1 MKNYYGLLL
10 AVLLVIHPIFARAEI
25 KGYEIVSR
33 NDKENI
39 TLYAKKMNGLFRD
52 FKVNFKGAIFS
63 RPFWI
68 GVTNPSYATQ
78 IIYIDI
84 NKDQKKELVII
95 LTKGYGTGV
104 LWEDVY
110 VFETMNN
117 HLSINEIIVD
127 NPLAIIHKN
136 VKTKLTAEKA
146 EVTVGDKKCTV
157 DITPLEIK
165 QENLFDDIGFGSII
179 DYEVRDN
186 QLIVNI
192 VGQISPASFVGSIVI
207 VYEYRDKMYQAKSIE
222 FQPFR
227 LSDRVPA
234 QDRKVNF
241 KKRFDFTFFIC

>member
-1 MKNYYGLLL
+1 MKNYFGLLI
-10 AVLLVIHPIFARAEI
+10 AVLIMSHHIIARAEI
-25 KGYEIVSR
+25 KEYEIVSS
-33 NDKENI
+33 NDEENI

-68 GVTNPSYATQ
+68 GVTNPSYAPQ
-78 IIYIDI
+78 IIYKDI

-117 HLSINEIIVD
+117 DLNVNKMIVD

-136 VKTKLTAEKA
+136 VKTNLSAEKA
-146 EVTVGDKKCTV
+146 EVIVGDKKYTV
-157 DITPLEIK
+157 EIIPLEIK

-186 QLIVNI
+186 QLIVSV
-192 VGQISPASFVGSIVI
+192 VGQISPASFIGSIVI
-207 VYEYRDKMYQAKSIE
+207 VYEYREKMYQAKSIE
-222 FQPFR
+222 FHT
-227 LSDRVPA
+227 
-234 QDRKVNF
+234 F
-241 KKRFDFTFFIC
+241 K

>member
-1 MKNYYGLLL
+1 MKNYFGLLI
-10 AVLLVIHPIFARAEI
+10 AVLIMSHHIIARAEI
-25 KGYEIVSR
+25 KEYEIVSS
-33 NDKENI
+33 NDEENI

-68 GVTNPSYATQ
+68 GVTNPSYAPQ
-78 IIYIDI
+78 IIYKDI

-117 HLSINEIIVD
+117 DLNVNELIVD
-127 NPLAIIHKN
+127 NPLSIIHKN
-136 VKTKLTAEKA
+136 VKTNLSAEKA
-146 EVTVGDKKCTV
+146 KVIVGDKTYIV
-157 DITPLEIK
+157 DIIPLEIK

-186 QLIVNI
+186 QLIVSV
-192 VGQISPASFVGSIVI
+192 VGQISPASFIGSIVI
-207 VYEYRDKMYQAKSIE
+207 VYEYREKMYQAKSIE
-222 FQPFR
+222 FHT
-227 LSDRVPA
+227 
-234 QDRKVNF
+234 F
-241 KKRFDFTFFIC
+241 K